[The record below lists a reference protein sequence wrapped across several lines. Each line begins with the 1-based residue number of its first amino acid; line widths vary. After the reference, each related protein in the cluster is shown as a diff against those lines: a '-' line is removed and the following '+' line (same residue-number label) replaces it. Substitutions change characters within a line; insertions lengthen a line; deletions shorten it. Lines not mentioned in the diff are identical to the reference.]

1 MFVIGREIMVGGQRR
16 AGTHKSCIPVIGEV
30 VGAPSHW
37 TLSGDGQLESFVL
50 KFPHRFETP
59 ANMQCIYLAV
69 MLNSEMVD
77 HPSGRRSCGEELAG
91 TRHIHTTGTTR
102 TFQSST
108 QERCKGL
115 RPRNIRFFHA
125 RELR

>member
-1 MFVIGREIMVGGQRR
+1 MSTASKKRVEFDQREMFVIGREIMVGGQSAEQARIKV
-16 AGTHKSCIPVIGEV
+16 AFPVIGEV

-69 MLNSEMVD
+69 MLNSESLWIT
-77 HPSGRRSCGEELAG
+77 PSGEGVLWEEELAG
-91 TRHIHTTGTTR
+91 PATY
-102 TFQSST
+102 T
-108 QERCKGL
+108 QLVQLGL
-115 RPRNIRFFHA
+115 FSRA
-125 RELR
+125 